1 MPNEKNYDKAVAQF
15 VVVLF
20 HAGTNTH
27 LMHLQT
33 KSYSQHKALGHF
45 YEAIVDL
52 ADKYAEAYQGC
63 YGIIETY
70 PQSYHG
76 AVNPLTYLEKIKDYV
91 VAAEKTLPEEPNL
104 QNSYADILD
113 LLDTTIYKLKNL
125 K

>member
-1 MPNEKNYDKAVAQF
+1 MSKQSYDKSVAQF

-33 KSYSQHKALGHF
+33 KSYAQHKALQEF
-45 YEAIVDL
+45 YEGIVDL

-63 YGIIETY
+63 YGIIENY
-70 PQSYHG
+70 PQNYHG
-76 AVNPLTYLEKIKDYV
+76 AVNPITYLEKIKDYV
-91 VAAEKTLPEEPNL
+91 VINEKILPKEPNL
-104 QNSYADILD
+104 QNTYADILD
-113 LLDTTIYKLKNL
+113 LLDTTIYKLRNL